1 MHSFDGQELEAEVVL
16 PSGLWFPESMKHA
29 DSMLSFSSL
38 VACARQRFGQL
49 SDPRNRVTHDSY
61 PLVDAVTSALAMFHF
76 QDPSLLQFQK
86 ALEDSER
93 VSNLST
99 MFQVS
104 KVPKSTQMRTLLDG
118 VLPGEVLPVFDD
130 VFRQVDA
137 GKMLH
142 KFRCLS
148 GRYLFLLDAS
158 EYFGSKKCSCPGC
171 LQAERKDGT
180 VRYHHNI
187 LQCVLAKPG
196 FPQVLPI
203 TAEEIRQED
212 GKVKQDCEINAAM
225 RLIPRLVT
233 SHPHM
238 DIVIVADG
246 LYSHVPFV
254 QLLRHHGLSFNLVAK
269 PDDHVALFEDL
280 KGLREA
286 GAVGSIERID
296 RKGRRHIYEF
306 CHEVSLRSD
315 AKVKVNWFSYR
326 LINEDG
332 GVGYQNSWITD
343 LRVTAQNVEELVE
356 AGRSRWKIENENFNT
371 LKNQGYHIEHNFG
384 HGKAHLSFVMFLLNL
399 LAFTIHQILE
409 LRDVLLQKLYKKI
422 GSRKEMWAQIRT
434 LVNLF
439 VFDSWKYLLTF
450 ILDKR
455 LRRSFHLTG

>member
-1 MHSFDGQELEAEVVL
+1 
-16 PSGLWFPESMKHA
+16 
-29 DSMLSFSSL
+29 
-38 VACARQRFGQL
+38 
-49 SDPRNRVTHDSY
+49 
-61 PLVDAVTSALAMFHF
+61 MFHF
-76 QDPSLLQFQK
+76 QDPALLQFQQ

-104 KVPKSTQMRTLLDG
+104 KVPKSSQMRTILDA
-118 VLPGEVLPVFDD
+118 VLPVEILPVFDD
-130 VFRQVDA
+130 VFRRVDS
-137 GKMLH
+137 GKILH
-142 KFRCLS
+142 KFRFLS
-148 GRYLFLLDAS
+148 GRYLFLMDTS
-158 EYFGSKKCSCPGC
+158 EYFSSKKRSCPSC
-171 LQAERKDGT
+171 LQAKQQDGS
-180 VRYHHNI
+180 VRFHHNI
-187 LQCVLAKPG
+187 LQVALAKPG

-203 TAEEIRQED
+203 TAEEICQED
-212 GKVKQDCEINAAM
+212 GKNKQDCEINAAK
-225 RLIPRLVT
+225 RLIPRLVA

-254 QLLRHHGLSFNLVAK
+254 QLLRNHGLSFILVAK
-269 PDDHVALFEDL
+269 PDDHAALLEDL
-280 KGLREA
+280 KGLREV
-286 GAVGSIERID
+286 GAVGGIERTD
-296 RKGRRHIYEF
+296 RKGRRHLYEY
-306 CHEVSLRSD
+306 CNEVSLRSD
-315 AKVKVNWFSYR
+315 AEMKTNWFSYR

-332 GVGYQNSWITD
+332 KLGYENSWITD

-384 HGKAHLSFVMFLLNL
+384 HGEKRLSFVMFLLNL

-409 LRDVLLQKLYKKI
+409 LRDVLLQRLYKKI
-422 GSRKEMWAQIRT
+422 GSRKEMWVQIRT

-439 VFDSWKYLLTF
+439 VFDSWIFLLSF

>member
-1 MHSFDGQELEAEVVL
+1 
-16 PSGLWFPESMKHA
+16 
-29 DSMLSFSSL
+29 MLSFSSL
-38 VACARQRFGQL
+38 VACARERFVQL
-49 SDPRNRVTHDSY
+49 SDPRKRVTDDSY

-104 KVPKSTQMRTLLDG
+104 KVPKSSQMRTILDG
-118 VLPGEVLPVFDD
+118 VSPAEILPVFDD
-130 VFRQVDA
+130 VFRRVDA
-137 GKMLH
+137 GKLLH

-158 EYFGSKKCSCPGC
+158 EYFSSKKRSCPGC
-171 LQAERKDGT
+171 LKAVQQDGS

-187 LQCVLAKPG
+187 LQVALANPG

-203 TAEEIRQED
+203 TAEEIRQLD
-212 GKVKQDCEINAAM
+212 GKDKQDCEINAAM
-225 RLIPRLVT
+225 RLIPRLVA

-254 QLLRHHGLSFNLVAK
+254 QLLRQHGVSFILVAK
-269 PDDHVALFEDL
+269 PGDHVALFEDL

-286 GAVGSIERID
+286 GAVGRIERTD
-296 RKGRRHIYEF
+296 RKGRRHLYEY

-315 AKVKVNWFSYR
+315 AKEKVNWFSYR
-326 LINEDG
+326 LINENG
-332 GVGYQNSWITD
+332 EVGYQNTWITD
-343 LRVTAQNVEELVE
+343 LRVTAQNVEELAE

-384 HGKAHLSFVMFLLNL
+384 HGKTHLSYIMFLLNL

-409 LRDVLLQKLYKKI
+409 VRDVLLQKVYKKI
-422 GSRKEMWAQIRT
+422 GSRKEMWVQIRA
-434 LVNLF
+434 LVDLI
-439 VFDSWKYLLTF
+439 VFDSWKDLLRF

-455 LRRSFHLTG
+455 FRRSFQLTGRWNSFNDRGF